1 MANVVGGTVVWN
13 LDVDKGKLTSGLNE
27 ARDQVESVAKDVDK
41 SLSGI
46 SKSIGDSFKGV
57 GDTLKDMGGSMKD
70 IGKSMSTSITV
81 PIVAASAA
89 ALNFVTIGGKY
100 SSVRDSFISMT
111 KDMGISAD
119 EFQNRVS
126 KATGGQIDNLKI
138 LQSATKGLSL
148 IGKDAFNDFGNDFVK
163 MAELSK
169 KAARATGQD
178 VDFMFDSLVTG
189 IARESK
195 LILDNLGITIDI
207 TKAKDEYAKSLGKTR
222 EELTISEEK
231 HAVLNSAL
239 GQLESTYGEVAV
251 SAGGFGGAWQQ
262 LTTLLT
268 NTRIEIG
275 TALEPAIA
283 DLTKSLTNTLQ
294 VLQPK
299 LIGAVESLVK
309 GFSNLSPQMQT
320 VIVVST
326 AVVAVLGPL
335 VIILGSVI
343 YNVGV
348 LISSVGGLINVLTIL
363 GKKKIIA
370 ETIPAISRFSI
381 NLAVNA
387 VKSVLLFSFS
397 IIKHAIGALSS
408 LVFMIITKVIP
419 AIAEFVVSMAIKSV
433 LAVTRFV
440 FVLTTQLIP
449 TILRTIIVMSVNLVR
464 AIGNMEIAFVT
475 RGIPAVLRFVSTLIT
490 QGIPAVLRFSI
501 TVITQTIPA
510 IVSFATTLV
519 VKAINAIVQLAIT
532 LVTQTIPAI
541 LSMAKA
547 LIINAIQ
554 AVTKFVAAIVTQMIP
569 SLVNTTVVTTK
580 RFVPAVLSM
589 ASSLLI
595 NAIRAISSFVA
606 ALVTQAIP
614 TMARFVVGILSGI
627 LPALISMATTI
638 MTTVIPAIASFIV
651 ASAPLILG
659 ILTITAVIAGLYLAW
674 KNNFLGIRDFTQQ
687 VVGWLRGLLDSVLDI
702 ARKIRD
708 SMDKINPF
716 HRESPSLVD
725 NVTKGLEVIR
735 KEFGSLGD
743 FILSPQVTPAL
754 ASVIQPSE
762 LNERGGGFNQDININ
777 IERINDEQDIQALG
791 REFGYRASLM
801 P

>member
-27 ARDQVESVAKDVDK
+27 ARDQVESAAKGIDK

-70 IGKSMSTSITV
+70 IGKSMSVSITA
-81 PIVAASAA
+81 PIAAASAA

-251 SAGGFGGAWQQ
+251 SAGGFSGAWQQ
-262 LTTLLT
+262 LTTQLT

-275 TALEPAIA
+275 QALEPTIA
-283 DLTKSLTNTLQ
+283 GLVKSLTPIIQDITPSIINGIKT
-294 VLQPK
+294 
-299 LIGAVESLVK
+299 ITEW
-309 GFSNLSPQMQT
+309 FNNLSPSMQKT
-320 VIVVST
+320 IVVSVGLT
-326 AVVAVLGPL
+326 AVAGPLIVVLGT
-335 VIILGSVI
+335 IIS
-343 YNVGV
+343 NVGT
-348 LISSVGGLINVLTIL
+348 LISALGWLVPALTSV
-363 GKKKIIA
+363 A
-370 ETIPAISRFSI
+370 SAIF
-381 NLAVNA
+381 
-387 VKSVLLFSFS
+387 
-397 IIKHAIGALSS
+397 
-408 LVFMIITKVIP
+408 T
-419 AIAEFVVSMAIKSV
+419 VV
-433 LAVTRFV
+433 
-440 FVLTTQLIP
+440 
-449 TILRTIIVMSVNLVR
+449 
-464 AIGNMEIAFVT
+464 
-475 RGIPAVLRFVSTLIT
+475 
-490 QGIPAVLRFSI
+490 
-501 TVITQTIPA
+501 IPA
-510 IVSFATTLV
+510 IVSV
-519 VKAINAIVQLAIT
+519 
-532 LVTQTIPAI
+532 
-541 LSMAKA
+541 
-547 LIINAIQ
+547 
-554 AVTKFVAAIVTQMIP
+554 VAAN
-569 SLVNTTVVTTK
+569 L
-580 RFVPAVLSM
+580 
-589 ASSLLI
+589 
-595 NAIRAISSFVA
+595 
-606 ALVTQAIP
+606 
-614 TMARFVVGILSGI
+614 
-627 LPALISMATTI
+627 
-638 MTTVIPAIASFIV
+638 
-651 ASAPLILG
+651 PLIAIIG
-659 ILTITAVIAGLYLAW
+659 VITAVIGGLYWAW

-754 ASVIQPSE
+754 ANVINPNDLE
-762 LNERGGGFNQDININ
+762 VVGREFNQVVN
-777 IERINDEQDIQALG
+777 IEIDKINDEQDIQALG